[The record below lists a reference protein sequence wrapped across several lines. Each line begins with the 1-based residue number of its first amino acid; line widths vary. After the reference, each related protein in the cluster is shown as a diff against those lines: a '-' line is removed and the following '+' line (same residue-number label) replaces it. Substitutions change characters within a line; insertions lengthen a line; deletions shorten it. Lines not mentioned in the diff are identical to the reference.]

1 MTRRS
6 THTFLAFLVFCVSS
20 CGRDVVLPANP
31 TVSFDPISFFEGHTH
46 GEGELRKL
54 FDEPVHVSVDSVG
67 RRVAGGLILDQT
79 IREAGKPPSTR
90 RWIIWRVAQDRYT
103 GSLTEAVGPVT
114 AAISGRRAKI
124 KYKMRHDLKVEQQ
137 LAEQPGGTRVLN
149 RLTVR
154 KLGVKVATL
163 TETITRTSP

>member
-1 MTRRS
+1 MIAL
-6 THTFLAFLVFCVSS
+6 LAVCLSS
-20 CGRDVVLPANP
+20 CGTGFLLPAEP
-31 TVSFDPISFFEGHTH
+31 KASFDPVAFFEGHTH
-46 GEGELRKL
+46 GEGELRKV
-54 FDEPVHVSVDSVG
+54 FDKPIHVSVDSVG

-79 IREAGKPPSTR
+79 IREGGKPPSRR
-90 RWIIWRVAQDRYT
+90 RWVIQRVARDRYT

-114 AAISGRRAKI
+114 AEVSGTRAEI
-124 KYKMRHDLKVEQQ
+124 EYKMRHDLRVEQR

-163 TETITRTSP
+163 TETITKGGS